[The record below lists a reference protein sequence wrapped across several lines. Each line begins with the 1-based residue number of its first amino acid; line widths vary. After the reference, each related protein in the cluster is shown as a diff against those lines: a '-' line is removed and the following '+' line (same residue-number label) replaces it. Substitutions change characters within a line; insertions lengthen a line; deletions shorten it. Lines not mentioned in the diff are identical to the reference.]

1 MLKIQ
6 SRFRTKWVI
15 LGQSRT
21 ICGNVVIRKSQR
33 LDKVEFI
40 LYIYMTI
47 DNYDG
52 GFFRY
57 RDRLTNRSHDCQA
70 IQCIFAIHSEDL
82 DADFTVSFRRV
93 QSFYII

>member
-1 MLKIQ
+1 MLKNQ

-21 ICGNVVIRKSQR
+21 ICGNVAIRKIQR

-57 RDRLTNRSHDCQA
+57 RDRLTNAAMIAKLSKMYLQFKVR
-70 IQCIFAIHSEDL
+70 I
-82 DADFTVSFRRV
+82 
-93 QSFYII
+93 

>member
-1 MLKIQ
+1 MTENKFYSEMLKIQ

-21 ICGNVVIRKSQR
+21 ICGNVAIRKIQR

-52 GFFRY
+52 GFFQIPGPS
-57 RDRLTNRSHDCQA
+57 D
-70 IQCIFAIHSEDL
+70 EP
-82 DADFTVSFRRV
+82 
-93 QSFYII
+93 QS

>member
-21 ICGNVVIRKSQR
+21 ICGNVVIRKIQR

-40 LYIYMTI
+40 LYII
-47 DNYDG
+47 
-52 GFFRY
+52 
-57 RDRLTNRSHDCQA
+57 
-70 IQCIFAIHSEDL
+70 
-82 DADFTVSFRRV
+82 
-93 QSFYII
+93 

>member
-1 MLKIQ
+1 MTVLLWPDRMSENKFHSEMLKIQ

-21 ICGNVVIRKSQR
+21 ICGNVAIRKSQR

-70 IQCIFAIHSEDL
+70 IQNVFAI
-82 DADFTVSFRRV
+82 
-93 QSFYII
+93 QS